1 MMVTGT
7 IADNAIVGSRLAGLA
22 SPGCLRRAHG
32 RAATYSTQ
40 QSVITKGR
48 SYETPL

>member
-22 SPGCLRRAHG
+22 SPGSSPSGTRARRDVLHSAISHHEG
-32 RAATYSTQ
+32 P
-40 QSVITKGR
+40 K
-48 SYETPL
+48 L